1 MKHLFLRH
9 LFLLCLLIPCLLLM
23 LVACGEPV
31 PSSPT
36 PKDTSTTPSFI
47 LELQTLLGLVNEARA
62 TPRQCGTQSFAA
74 TTPLQANTK
83 LTLAA
88 QKHSEDMTLTG
99 KLEHT
104 TQAGAKHYAPGT
116 TFDARMKQEAY
127 TFKTAGENIAYN
139 YATPELVMK
148 AWLASPG
155 HCKNIMNS
163 AFTEIG
169 LGKASVYWTQDFA
182 APQ

>member
-1 MKHLFLRH
+1 MKR
-9 LFLLCLLIPCLLLM
+9 LFLLCLLLGLLLT
-23 LVACGEPV
+23 LVACDEPV

-62 TPRQCGTQSFAA
+62 TPRQCGTKSFAA
-74 TTPLQANTK
+74 TAALSANAK

-116 TFDARMKQEAY
+116 TFDARIKQEAY

-139 YATPELVMK
+139 YATPALVMK

-155 HCKNIMNS
+155 HCKNIMNPS
-163 AFTEIG
+163 YTEIG
-169 LGKASVYWTQDFA
+169 LGKDSVYWTQDFA